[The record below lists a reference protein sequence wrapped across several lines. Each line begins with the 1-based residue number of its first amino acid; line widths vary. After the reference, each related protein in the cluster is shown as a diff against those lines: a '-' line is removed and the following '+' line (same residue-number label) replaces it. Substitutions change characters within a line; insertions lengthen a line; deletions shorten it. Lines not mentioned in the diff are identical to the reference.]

1 LATVSSIGTCIFR
14 RSVVEWNRK
23 VRRVMFDSKKFWQLK
38 TARHFSAA
46 KGLMGACP
54 HMRLLYP
61 D

>member
-1 LATVSSIGTCIFR
+1 
-14 RSVVEWNRK
+14 
-23 VRRVMFDSKKFWQLK
+23 MFDGKRYWQRN